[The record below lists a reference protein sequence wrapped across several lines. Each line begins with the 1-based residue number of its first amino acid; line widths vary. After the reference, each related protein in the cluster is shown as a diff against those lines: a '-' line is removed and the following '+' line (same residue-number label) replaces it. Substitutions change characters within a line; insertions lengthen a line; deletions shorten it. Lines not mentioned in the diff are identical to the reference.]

1 MTSHIRVHVPLKPH
15 KCTEC
20 SKQFKRPQDLK
31 KHEKT
36 HINDSTSP
44 PSHKSSLDAQ
54 PSRPKEQRSQG
65 MHSSTKESFYP
76 KLPRKSSDAQYLYE
90 YFHRNS
96 DKPQGTLPI
105 KPKEEHPPQHTPSYA
120 TPQHPMNA
128 YPYYNMMYY
137 QQVPPHLPTQMPTR
151 QSPSPTSDL
160 SGNSPHTPQLAYPKI
175 PTGAYSMYP
184 NPAHPPNP
192 ALPPNALNMYNSVPP
207 KFQDMKT
214 GQKRGIDFLSMEEL
228 VDDLMRKKNQQ
239 PRQNGGGGGGGGGI
253 FDDKVC
259 DRLNDMYE
267 YAHIPAPPAVPPS
280 APPVAAAPPT
290 ITNLDYHVNT
300 TEQLSDVN
308 SLLMQLGKEAAQS
321 ASPSSSEDL
330 FDPATLAS
338 LGLSP
343 SESSSDTLSGVSSP
357 PTATWFPA
365 IDSSLYPQLEKKHK
379 SNDHASA
386 GASAGASTLSPPQ
399 ISPGYNGVEKR
410 VKVPQLTKAPT
421 SSIYGLLDEPM
432 DMDSADGADKEKK
445 QDGDDEMDLTLPP
458 IVRAPPSPPSISTG
472 LSPNQIAGAL
482 SPAGTQSSARSR
494 NSSLSGRDE
503 RRSNVSISSDRS
515 DTPTNATGL
524 DALAIAATA
533 GNNSESESEQDHD
546 HDHDMHSSR
555 QDFISRK
562 ERGIRA
568 VHVIKALLYTINR
581 DFKERH
587 AVADSDDAS

>member
-1 MTSHIRVHVPLKPH
+1 
-15 KCTEC
+15 
-20 SKQFKRPQDLK
+20 
-31 KHEKT
+31 
-36 HINDSTSP
+36 
-44 PSHKSSLDAQ
+44 
-54 PSRPKEQRSQG
+54 
-65 MHSSTKESFYP
+65 
-76 KLPRKSSDAQYLYE
+76 
-90 YFHRNS
+90 
-96 DKPQGTLPI
+96 
-105 KPKEEHPPQHTPSYA
+105 
-120 TPQHPMNA
+120 
-128 YPYYNMMYY
+128 
-137 QQVPPHLPTQMPTR
+137 
-151 QSPSPTSDL
+151 
-160 SGNSPHTPQLAYPKI
+160 
-175 PTGAYSMYP
+175 
-184 NPAHPPNP
+184 
-192 ALPPNALNMYNSVPP
+192 MYNSVPP

-239 PRQNGGGGGGGGGI
+239 PRQNGGGI

-259 DRLNDMYE
+259 ERLNDMYE

-290 ITNLDYHVNT
+290 ITNLDYHVDT
-300 TEQLSDVN
+300 AEQLTDVN

-321 ASPSSSEDL
+321 ASPTSSEDL

-343 SESSSDTLSGVSSP
+343 SESSSDSLSGVSSP

-386 GASAGASTLSPPQ
+386 GASAGVGASASTLSPPQ

-432 DMDSADGADKEKK
+432 DMDSVDSADKKKK

-482 SPAGTQSSARSR
+482 SPAGTQSSSRSR

-503 RRSNVSISSDRS
+503 RRSNVSISSERS

-533 GNNSESESEQDHD
+533 GNKSESESEHDHD
-546 HDHDMHSSR
+546 HDQDHDQDMHSSR
-555 QDFISRK
+555 QEYISRK

-587 AVADSDDAS
+587 AVADFDDAS